1 MLTEFPRKLLEVEP
15 GPLSAA
21 KEALTLSTITVIRA
35 GSWTP
40 AATTGA
46 ETVED
51 DCGTEFAAEAGNEGT
66 DNSACRR
73 VSDGKFSLS
82 KLAAKLLLVQRV
94 VIVQSETASKQKPK
108 HKLARK
114 QQAIVTTLCE
124 ELQASNCVCKS
135 RGAPVR
141 GIGPL
146 LV

>member
-21 KEALTLSTITVIRA
+21 KEALTASTITVIRA

-51 DCGTEFAAEAGNEGT
+51 DGGTEFAAEAGNEGI

-94 VIVQSETASKQKPK
+94 VNQKRQASKNQS
-108 HKLARK
+108 
-114 QQAIVTTLCE
+114 T
-124 ELQASNCVCKS
+124 N
-135 RGAPVR
+135 
-141 GIGPL
+141 
-146 LV
+146 